1 MDPKK
6 LERMQAQ
13 VRIGGKG
20 TARRKKKTVYKTD
33 TIPDNKLQAAMQK
46 IRVNEISCVEE
57 VNLFKDDGNIMHFK
71 NPRVKASFHSNMF
84 ALYGHCEDKQ
94 ITEPTPGI
102 IGHMG
107 PEAMS
112 GLAELPR
119 TMECTNN
126 TDDERISISDGDVLD
141 LLEIFEEASNDKL
154 VCPAYQEK
162 VKDDSELVLPQ
173 EKSDAEQFTDHRD
186 LLTFIDDLSSY
197 EGVKKSQESV

>member
-20 TARRKKKTVYKTD
+20 TARRKKKIAYKTD
-33 TIPDNKLQAAMQK
+33 TIADNKLQAAMQK
-46 IRVNEISCVEE
+46 IRVNEIPSVEE
-57 VNLFKDDGNIMHFK
+57 VNLFKDDGSIMHFE
-71 NPRVKASFHSNMF
+71 NPRVKASFYSNMF

-102 IGHMG
+102 IGQMG

-119 TMECTNN
+119 TMDCTNN
-126 TDDERISISDGDVLD
+126 TDDDNDWIYIRIYCKIDFKKNRKICIRSRDSQVLSG
-141 LLEIFEEASNDKL
+141 ESG
-154 VCPAYQEK
+154 PAQPAQA
-162 VKDDSELVLPQ
+162 VSCIQHPADS
-173 EKSDAEQFTDHRD
+173 H
-186 LLTFIDDLSSY
+186 
-197 EGVKKSQESV
+197 